1 MRSFGR
7 LWLCAMVLLGGSCSS
22 GWYTQPGETTAAATA
37 DAGQRQCQVE
47 GRWVGMIPGGP
58 LAGRPL
64 ELTFYQGG
72 MARGTS
78 GVVVL
83 DQSWQQN
90 GDVVSIDHV
99 NAIPPAAACPAGVV
113 GRYTLSFGADCNSVQ
128 AVSIEDGCEHR
139 RRTLSGLQARRQ

>member
-7 LWLCAMVLLGGSCSS
+7 LWLCAAVLLSGSCSS
-22 GWYTQPGETTAAATA
+22 SWYSQPGETVSVAPTGPVECA
-37 DAGQRQCQVE
+37 VE

-64 ELTFYQGG
+64 DLTFYQGG
-72 MARGTS
+72 TARGTS

-83 DQSWQQN
+83 DQNWQRS

-99 NAIPPAAACPAGVV
+99 NAIPPAAACPVGVV
-113 GRYTLSFGADCNSVQ
+113 GRYTLSFGSDCNTVQ
-128 AVSIEDGCEHR
+128 ATSIEDGCEHR